1 MFIAALFT
9 TAKIWK
15 QTKSP
20 AIDKWVRN
28 IWNVYT
34 MGYFS
39 AVRKEKILLFGM
51 TWMDLKG
58 IMLNEISQ
66 INKSNTL
73 CS

>member
-9 TAKIWK
+9 TAKIRK
-15 QTKSP
+15 QTKCP
-20 AIDKWVRN
+20 AIGKWVRN

-39 AVRKEKILLFGM
+39 AMRKEKILPFGM

-58 IMLNEISQ
+58 VMLSEMSD
-66 INKSNTL
+66 K
-73 CS
+73 

>member
-1 MFIAALFT
+1 MFIAAVFT
-9 TAKIWK
+9 TAKIRK
-15 QTKSP
+15 QTKCP

-39 AVRKEKILLFGM
+39 AMRKEKILPFGM

-58 IMLNEISQ
+58 VMLSDMSD
-66 INKSNTL
+66 K
-73 CS
+73 